1 MAIKMEYQTLRSGA
15 KVPMVGLGTYQATKE
30 ECINAVRSAIDIG
43 YRHIDT
49 ANFYENEKF
58 VGEAI
63 RECGID
69 RSELFVTSKIWP
81 TSFKTPEVAIEYS
94 MRALNIDYIDMYLL
108 HWPSQNEYARY
119 HAFETLLKY
128 KEKGYFKEIGVSNFK
143 IEHLK
148 PLMEKFGMAP
158 AMNQI
163 ELSPWLQK
171 REDFDFCKENGI
183 VMTACVPFAKGK
195 ILNDPELTKIAEAH
209 GKNVGQVIL
218 RWDIQRGNCVVPK
231 SSKASRIASNV
242 DIFDFELSQEEMD
255 IIFGMENGN
264 HYCSD
269 SSVFTGDF
277 WNIEDHLLNQE

>member
-1 MAIKMEYQTLRSGA
+1 MEYLKMKNGTR
-15 KVPMVGLGTYQATKE
+15 VPMVGLGTYKSTKE
-30 ECINAVRSAIDIG
+30 ECITAVRAAIDCG

-49 ANFYENEKF
+49 ANFYENEKY
-58 VGEAI
+58 VGEGI
-63 RECGID
+63 RESGID
-69 RSELFVTSKIWP
+69 RDQLFVTSKIWP

-94 MRALNIDYIDMYLL
+94 MKALNIDYIDMYLL

-143 IEHLK
+143 KEHLIA
-148 PLMEKFGMAP
+148 LHDKFGIYP

-171 REDFDFCKENGI
+171 REDYQFCQENGI
-183 VMTACVPFAKGK
+183 VMTACVPFAKGN
-195 ILNDPELTKIAEAH
+195 ILNDPELKKIADAH
-209 GKNVGQVIL
+209 GKNVGQGIL
-218 RWDIQRGNCVVPK
+218 RWDIQRGNAVVPK
-231 SSKASRIASNV
+231 SSKPARIASNI
-242 DIFDFELSQEEMD
+242 DIFDFELSEEEMN
-255 IIFGMENGN
+255 IMFGMENGN

-277 WNIEDHLLNQE
+277 WNIEDHLLNKED

>member
-1 MAIKMEYQTLRSGA
+1 MEYLKMKNGTR
-15 KVPMVGLGTYQATKE
+15 VPMVGLGTYKSTKE
-30 ECINAVRSAIDIG
+30 ECITAVRAAIDCG

-49 ANFYENEKF
+49 ANFYENEKY
-58 VGEAI
+58 VGEGI
-63 RECGID
+63 RESGID
-69 RSELFVTSKIWP
+69 RDQLFVTSKIWP

-94 MRALNIDYIDMYLL
+94 MKALNIDYIDMYLL

-143 IEHLK
+143 KEHLIA
-148 PLMEKFGMAP
+148 LHDKFGIYP

-171 REDFDFCKENGI
+171 REDYQFCQENRI
-183 VMTACVPFAKGK
+183 VMTACVPFAKGN
-195 ILNDPELTKIAEAH
+195 ILNDPELKKIADAH

-218 RWDIQRGNCVVPK
+218 RWDIQRGNAVVPK
-231 SSKASRIASNV
+231 SSKPARIASNI
-242 DIFDFELSQEEMD
+242 DIFDFELSEEEMN
-255 IIFGMENGN
+255 IMFGMENGN

-277 WNIEDHLLNQE
+277 WNIEDHLLNKED